1 MANSPHDALFR
12 YTFSQ
17 PAHAAALLAVL
28 LPPALAA
35 AIDWSTLKLCP
46 GTFLDRRLRRQQG
59 DLLFSVMLGRRRI
72 YLYLLLEHKSRSER
86 WVALQMLGYV
96 VSIWKSLWRQ
106 RPRPRRLP
114 LVVPVVLHHGK
125 GDWTAA
131 TQIVD
136 LLDTEGVSAEVAAAA
151 VPLQPQF
158 RYLVKSFADCS
169 PEDVRGMAI
178 SVLGKLTM
186 AALQFLPLASPQ
198 QVIEGVV
205 AWAELVRQVM
215 SAPSGHE
222 AIEAISHYILSTS
235 RVDPEVLIEV
245 VDREIDREASMK
257 VKTAAQRLREEGK
270 AEGKAQ
276 GRAEGQVLGAIRGRS
291 ELLLRLLQAR
301 YGDLPAEV
309 LARVRAADLEEIDRW
324 ALRSLDA
331 PTLSAVFAEG

>member
-1 MANSPHDALFR
+1 
-12 YTFSQ
+12 
-17 PAHAAALLAVL
+17 
-28 LPPALAA
+28 
-35 AIDWSTLKLCP
+35 
-46 GTFLDRRLRRQQG
+46 
-59 DLLFSVMLGRRRI
+59 
-72 YLYLLLEHKSRSER
+72 
-86 WVALQMLGYV
+86 
-96 VSIWKSLWRQ
+96 
-106 RPRPRRLP
+106 
-114 LVVPVVLHHGK
+114 
-125 GDWTAA
+125 
-131 TQIVD
+131 
-136 LLDTEGVSAEVAAAA
+136 
-151 VPLQPQF
+151 
-158 RYLVKSFADCS
+158 
-169 PEDVRGMAI
+169 MAI

-276 GRAEGQVLGAIRGRS
+276 GRAEGQVLGAIRGRG